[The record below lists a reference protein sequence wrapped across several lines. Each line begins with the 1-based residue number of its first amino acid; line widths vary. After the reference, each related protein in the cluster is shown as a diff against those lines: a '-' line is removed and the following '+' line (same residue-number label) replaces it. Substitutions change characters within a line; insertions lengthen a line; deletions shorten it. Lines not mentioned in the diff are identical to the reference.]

1 MNNKLVVIISTAEV
15 EKARTGMMYAVNALL
30 HGWMEDVRIFI
41 FGPAETL
48 ILSDPELQER
58 LQTYHDM
65 GHESIACKYL
75 ADEEGNSSKIEG
87 LGVSVAYVG
96 ASISRLIQQGY
107 LPMVW

>member
-1 MNNKLVVIISTAEV
+1 MNNKLVVVISTAEV

-30 HGWMEDVRIFI
+30 HGWMDDVRIFI

-48 ILSDPELQER
+48 ILSDPELQKH

-75 ADEEGNSSKIEG
+75 SDAAGTSSKIEG
-87 LGVSVAYVG
+87 IGVHVAYVG
-96 ASISRLIQQGY
+96 ESISKLIQQGY
-107 LPMVW
+107 TPMVW